1 MLETLRRRLTW
12 LVIGI
17 LVLISAGLI
26 ASTGADENALL
37 VTGGNV
43 TVTDSK
49 LVRESADSTGGDS
62 ASFYG
67 VGAAALVTGGTLT
80 IETAEISTDAEGGAG
95 VFACGSG
102 VATVKNTVIS
112 AKKGTSGG
120 IHVAGGGTLY
130 AENLTVTTE
139 DASSA
144 AIRSDRGG
152 GTMVVNGGSYTAS
165 GFGSPAVYVT
175 ADISIS
181 DATLTATGPEALC
194 LEGKNSVTL
203 TNCTLTGSLPDLEQN
218 DNTWTVILH
227 QSMSGDSEV
236 GKGTFTMTGGT
247 LISNN
252 GGLFYTTNTDSEFT
266 LRNVTL
272 QASADSE
279 YLLRCTGNANGRG
292 WGSTGSNGANCVFTA
307 AEQQMSGRVL
317 WDSVSNLTLSLTE
330 GTSFT
335 GAILDDESC
344 AGEGGSGTCA
354 LTIDETSEW
363 IVTENSAL
371 TTLTCKSRIADA
383 AGRTVTV
390 TDPSGSVLVSGES
403 DLTITVS
410 EYIAE

>member
-1 MLETLRRRLTW
+1 MRLCFGGIELQQESVSLLCARTGQSVKLGAKEYQLLELFLRNPRQVLPRETIVERVWGFDNEAEYNTGGLPVLCAPQAAIRRLDRGNSRHARRGLRIGGGRMLETLRRRLTW

-26 ASTGADENALL
+26 ASTGADKNALL

-80 IETAEISTDAEGGAG
+80 IENTEISTDAEGGAG

-102 VATVKNTVIS
+102 VATAKNTVIS
-112 AKKGTSGG
+112 TKKGTSGG

-139 DASSA
+139 GASSA

-181 DATLTATGPEALC
+181 DATLTATGSEALC

-203 TNCTLTGSLPDLEQN
+203 TNCTLSGGLPDLEQN
-218 DNTWTVILH
+218 DNTWTVILY

-272 QASADSE
+272 QASAD
-279 YLLRCTGNANGRG
+279 RTA
-292 WGSTGSNGANCVFTA
+292 STCCAAPATPTA
-307 AEQQMSGRVL
+307 A
-317 WDSVSNLTLSLTE
+317 
-330 GTSFT
+330 
-335 GAILDDESC
+335 
-344 AGEGGSGTCA
+344 AGDAPAATARTAS
-354 LTIDETSEW
+354 SPPP
-363 IVTENSAL
+363 NS
-371 TTLTCKSRIADA
+371 R
-383 AGRTVTV
+383 
-390 TDPSGSVLVSGES
+390 
-403 DLTITVS
+403 
-410 EYIAE
+410 